1 MNVLVIGPFPEP
13 ITGNSLA
20 NQIVFENLHKYYP
33 NINIDRINTS
43 YSSLKEDLGTFTL
56 KKVIHYIKQYIG
68 VVKIL
73 RCDKLY
79 YTSGQTFFGVLK
91 YLPYLLCAKLL
102 SKEIIVHIHGNYL
115 HKEYQRLKRLNRYVF
130 RKTLMLC
137 DKGIVLSNTLRKNLT
152 PFLKE
157 NQVFELNNF
166 VEDFLFDGK
175 ITKHFDKLR
184 IIYFSNLMTEKGI
197 FDFLSSL
204 KTLVEMN
211 VEFEARIAGSIDISI
226 EQKLKSILNDF
237 VDRVNYLGI
246 VHGLDKKSLLE
257 WGNVFILPTR
267 LDEGQPISILEAMAL
282 GAIVITTKQ
291 GGIPDVFKEKINGFY
306 VEINS
311 PKSIVSQLRMIS
323 KDFTKYIQISDRNIK
338 EAREKYSVE
347 NFINKLHQILNA

>member
-1 MNVLVIGPFPEP
+1 MKIVIIGPFPNP

-20 NQIVFENLHKYYP
+20 NQVVFENLPRYYP
-33 NINIDRINTS
+33 EVYIEKIDTS
-43 YSSLKEDLGTFTL
+43 FSSFKEDLGGISIV
-56 KKVIHYIKQYIG
+56 KVWYYMKQYISIT
-68 VVKIL
+68 KIL
-73 RCDKLY
+73 NCDKLY

-91 YLPYLLCAKLL
+91 YLPYLLFAKLL
-102 SKEIIVHIHGNYL
+102 KKEIIIHIHGNFL
-115 HKEYQRLKRLNRYVF
+115 RKKFASLKGFKSFLIK
-130 RKTLMLC
+130 KTIQLC
-137 DKGIVLSNTLRKNLT
+137 DKGIVLSSSLRGNLT
-152 PFLKE
+152 PFLSD
-157 NQVFELNNF
+157 NQIFELENF